1 MYPRLLVP
9 QLLMNSQKKYGGVEL
24 MEETK
29 EQRHGGMRE
38 ARPVLKSGTY
48 NEYLGKKV
56 KCTDTPLFLEAVNT
70 NRRNIC
76 HVTSLGCGILQILN
90 KC

>member
-1 MYPRLLVP
+1 LENVSKTSSSSTPYEFSKEVWR
-9 QLLMNSQKKYGGVEL
+9 SG
-24 MEETK
+24 TK
-29 EQRHGGMRE
+29 EQRHGGMRG